1 MGGRKLQIH
10 TYKWKE
16 WARNLL
22 LINRRR
28 VVFLDML
35 KRSLADLM
43 IAFAHPHAEEF
54 LKKINPEKV
63 Y

>member
-1 MGGRKLQIH
+1 M
-10 TYKWKE
+10 
-16 WARNLL
+16 
-22 LINRRR
+22 INRRR